1 MNAELY
7 LESYQ
12 DALQAI
18 RQIRFPVSVAAFG
31 STDTIADPDD
41 AMSASCFSLAFM
53 IRITGESIDF
63 LNLLKENISSQRF
76 VAVNEKISQYL
87 EAYRSS
93 QAIEVNALAHIL
105 QAVTYNSLM
114 DQYVRYNI
122 KPTSGHYCL
131 LAIEQEMISALEDL
145 KNSWRLPKHLEEN
158 VLIYIGVL
166 SALFY
171 ASLIAATTLI
181 CLSPVSWL
189 VFLPTIMLGLAE
201 MILGG
206 VALLSREM
214 VSSYDSMLSNYRHHT
229 SEERGLH
236 FGLRGEQMPLS
247 YMSHFF
253 HQAVNDDELSLSD
266 EVDTVCRENLN
277 AAPTL

>member
-53 IRITGESIDF
+53 IRRTGESIDF

-105 QAVTYNSLM
+105 QAVTYKGS
-114 DQYVRYNI
+114 Q
-122 KPTSGHYCL
+122 T
-131 LAIEQEMISALEDL
+131 
-145 KNSWRLPKHLEEN
+145 
-158 VLIYIGVL
+158 
-166 SALFY
+166 
-171 ASLIAATTLI
+171 
-181 CLSPVSWL
+181 
-189 VFLPTIMLGLAE
+189 
-201 MILGG
+201 
-206 VALLSREM
+206 
-214 VSSYDSMLSNYRHHT
+214 
-229 SEERGLH
+229 
-236 FGLRGEQMPLS
+236 
-247 YMSHFF
+247 
-253 HQAVNDDELSLSD
+253 
-266 EVDTVCRENLN
+266 
-277 AAPTL
+277 